1 MLGERGD
8 CGEFPAANAGVRIKG
23 FAQITADLALN
34 AGADSTFNIVGS
46 ESRGNLLLKGN
57 VANSGTVNLK
67 NADLTVSDT
76 TEKGMLGTVNTVGS
90 QESSVVLGGGEYKIA
105 FFSGENKSL
114 VLTDLGNTESVTIM
128 QKMGDLGITAT
139 GSFNDQFVNAD
150 EAAKA
155 LNDAV
160 VILQSDEAN
169 AVNTIEVMAGR
180 VS

>member
-67 NADLTVSDT
+67 NADLTVSET
-76 TEKGMLGTVNTVGS
+76 TEKGIGS

>member
-1 MLGERGD
+1 
-8 CGEFPAANAGVRIKG
+8 
-23 FAQITADLALN
+23 
-34 AGADSTFNIVGS
+34 
-46 ESRGNLLLKGN
+46 
-57 VANSGTVNLK
+57 
-67 NADLTVSDT
+67 
-76 TEKGMLGTVNTVGS
+76 
-90 QESSVVLGGGEYKIA
+90 
-105 FFSGENKSL
+105 
-114 VLTDLGNTESVTIM
+114 M

>member
-1 MLGERGD
+1 M
-8 CGEFPAANAGVRIKG
+8 
-23 FAQITADLALN
+23 
-34 AGADSTFNIVGS
+34 
-46 ESRGNLLLKGN
+46 LKGN
-57 VANSGTVNLK
+57 VANSGTVNLE

-139 GSFNDQFVNAD
+139 GSSNDQFVNAD